1 MNRLLLLAFVA
12 LTSCASL
19 ESRNQAALVGNW
31 RYQDSRQTCDYSFVG
46 DGTFSG
52 KVAVGSR
59 AVSKFKGRWSVKKDR
74 LLYVYTS
81 DALGRIPP
89 GSTDQDHLLKVDR
102 DSFLIEAADGS
113 QRRYERQ
120 P

>member
-1 MNRLLLLAFVA
+1 MVALIA
-12 LTSCASL
+12 LTSCVSL
-19 ESRNQAALVGNW
+19 ESRNQTALVGNW
-31 RYQDSRQTCDYSFVG
+31 RYQDNRQTCDYSFVG

-52 KVAVGSR
+52 KVAVGGR
-59 AVSKFKGRWSVKKDR
+59 AVSKFKGRWSVKNDR

-89 GSTDQDHLLKVDR
+89 GSTDQDHLLKVEPAA
-102 DSFLIEAADGS
+102 FLIEAADGS